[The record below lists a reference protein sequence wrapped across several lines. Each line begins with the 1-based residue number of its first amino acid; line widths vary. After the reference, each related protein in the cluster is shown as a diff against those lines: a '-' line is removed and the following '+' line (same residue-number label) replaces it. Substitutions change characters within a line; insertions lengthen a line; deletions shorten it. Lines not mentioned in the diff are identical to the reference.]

1 MKTIFYIGRSM
12 AMLGGTERVLS
23 IKINW
28 LASHGYKVILVTYE
42 QGCHPIILSLHPN
55 VTIININTPIY
66 SLSKYPLFLRY
77 FKYIRMKATFQSR
90 LKDIFEEFHP
100 DIVLTIAYCMNVIK
114 EIYKSCKHAKIIME
128 SHETYHS
135 VTKEYMYISNP
146 VLRIAAKLYDNQN
159 INILNRLS
167 RIVTLT
173 QGDADE
179 WRKHISTPIEIIP
192 NPLTHYPASIT
203 NSQRPYCRII
213 AAGRIENV
221 KGFDKLIKAFAIIA
235 DKCPQW
241 RVDIFG
247 KGSKE
252 SCLQSLIAQYRLE
265 NRIAILPPTKDIYI
279 EYQKSDFYVLSS
291 QHEGFGMVLIEAMSC
306 GTPCLAYNCD
316 YGPREIIDDGITG
329 LLVEDGNIE
338 QLAQKMLWMIE
349 HSEERIRMGERARET
364 IKKYDI
370 NTIMQ
375 NWVKLLNTCS

>member
-1 MKTIFYIGRSM
+1 MKTILYIWRSM
-12 AMLGGTERVLS
+12 ALLGGIERVLS

-90 LKDIFEEFHP
+90 LKDVVEEFHP
-100 DIVLTIAYCMNVIK
+100 DIVLTIAGCMNVIK

-135 VTKEYMYISNP
+135 VTKEYMYRENP

-159 INILNRLS
+159 INILNRLN

-179 WRKHISTPIEIIP
+179 WRKHISTPIEIIT
-192 NPLTHYPASIT
+192 NPLTHYPVSIT
-203 NSQRPYCRII
+203 NSKRQYCRII
-213 AAGRIENV
+213 AAGRIEDV

-291 QHEGFGMVLIEAMSC
+291 QHEGLGMVLLEAMSC
-306 GTPCLAYNCD
+306 GIPCLSFDCD
-316 YGPREIIDDGITG
+316 YGPREIIKNGVTG
-329 LLVEDGNIE
+329 LLVENGNNVK
-338 QLAQKMLWMIE
+338 LAEGILWMIN
-349 HSEERIRMGERARET
+349 HPYERIQMGEKARESVKRYQT
-364 IKKYDI
+364 DY
-370 NTIMQ
+370 IMLQ
-375 NWVKLLNTCS
+375 WIELFNLL

>member
-1 MKTIFYIGRSM
+1 MKTILYIWRSM
-12 AMLGGTERVLS
+12 ALLGGIERVLS

-291 QHEGFGMVLIEAMSC
+291 QHEGLGMVLLEAMSC
-306 GTPCLAYNCD
+306 GIPCLSFDCD
-316 YGPREIIDDGITG
+316 YGPREIIKNGVTG
-329 LLVEDGNIE
+329 LLVENGNNVK
-338 QLAQKMLWMIE
+338 LAEGILWMIN
-349 HSEERIRMGERARET
+349 HPYERIQMGEKARESVKRYQT
-364 IKKYDI
+364 DY
-370 NTIMQ
+370 IMLQ
-375 NWVKLLNTCS
+375 WIELFNLL

>member
-1 MKTIFYIGRSM
+1 M

-90 LKDIFEEFHP
+90 LKDVVEEFHP
-100 DIVLTIAYCMNVIK
+100 DIVLTIAGCMNVIK

-135 VTKEYMYISNP
+135 VTKEYMYRENP

-291 QHEGFGMVLIEAMSC
+291 QHEGLGMVLLEAMSC
-306 GTPCLAYNCD
+306 GIPCLSFDCD
-316 YGPREIIDDGITG
+316 YGPREIIKNGVTG
-329 LLVEDGNIE
+329 LLVENGNNVK
-338 QLAQKMLWMIE
+338 LAEGILWMIN
-349 HSEERIRMGERARET
+349 HPYERIQMGEKARESVKRYQT
-364 IKKYDI
+364 DY
-370 NTIMQ
+370 IMLQ
-375 NWVKLLNTCS
+375 WIELFNLL

>member
-1 MKTIFYIGRSM
+1 MKTIFFIWRSM
-12 AMLGGTERVLS
+12 ALLGGIERVLS

-77 FKYIRMKATFQSR
+77 FKYIRMKTTFQSR
-90 LKDIFEEFHP
+90 LKDIVEEFHP
-100 DIVLTIAYCMNVIK
+100 DIVLTIAGCMNVIK
-114 EIYKSCKHAKIIME
+114 EIYKSCKHTKIIME

-135 VTKEYMYISNP
+135 VTKEYLYMSNP
-146 VLRIAAKLYDNQN
+146 ILRIAAKLYDNQN
-159 INILNRLS
+159 INTLNRIN

-179 WRKHISTPIEIIP
+179 WRKHISTPIKIIP
-192 NPLTHYPASIT
+192 NPLTYFPESIT
-203 NSQRPYCRII
+203 NSQRPYYRII
-213 AAGRIENV
+213 AAGRIEDV
-221 KGFDKLIKAFAIIA
+221 KGFDCLIKAFAIIA

-252 SCLQSLIAQYRLE
+252 SSLQSLIAQYRLE

-291 QHEGFGMVLIEAMSC
+291 QHEGLGMVLLEAMSC
-306 GTPCLAYNCD
+306 GIPCLSFDCD
-316 YGPREIIDDGITG
+316 YGPREIIKDGVTG
-329 LLVEDGNIE
+329 LLVEDGNIVK
-338 QLAQKMLWMIE
+338 LAEGMLWMIN
-349 HSEERIRMGERARET
+349 HPDERILMGGKARKSVKHYQT
-364 IKKYDI
+364 NY
-370 NTIMQ
+370 IMQ
-375 NWVKLLNTCS
+375 QWIELFNFI

>member
-1 MKTIFYIGRSM
+1 MKTILYIWRSM
-12 AMLGGTERVLS
+12 ALLGGIERVLS

-90 LKDIFEEFHP
+90 LKDVVEEFHP
-100 DIVLTIAYCMNVIK
+100 DIVLTIAGCMNVIK

-135 VTKEYMYISNP
+135 VTKEYMYRENP

-159 INILNRLS
+159 INILNRLN

-179 WRKHISTPIEIIP
+179 WRKHISTPIEIIT
-192 NPLTHYPASIT
+192 NPLTHYSVSIT
-203 NSQRPYCRII
+203 NSKRQYCRII
-213 AAGRIENV
+213 AAGRIEDV

-291 QHEGFGMVLIEAMSC
+291 QHEGLGMVLLEAMSC
-306 GTPCLAYNCD
+306 GIPCLSFDCD
-316 YGPREIIDDGITG
+316 YGPREIIKNGVTG
-329 LLVEDGNIE
+329 LLVENGNNVK
-338 QLAQKMLWMIE
+338 LAEGILWMIN
-349 HSEERIRMGERARET
+349 HPYERIQMGEKARESVKRYQT
-364 IKKYDI
+364 DY
-370 NTIMQ
+370 IMLQ
-375 NWVKLLNTCS
+375 WIELFNLL

>member
-1 MKTIFYIGRSM
+1 MKTILYIWRSM
-12 AMLGGTERVLS
+12 ALLGGIERVLS

-90 LKDIFEEFHP
+90 LKDVVEEFHP
-100 DIVLTIAYCMNVIK
+100 DIVLTIAGCMNVIK

-135 VTKEYMYISNP
+135 VTKEYMYRENP

-291 QHEGFGMVLIEAMSC
+291 QHEGLGMVLLEAMSC
-306 GTPCLAYNCD
+306 GIPCLSFDCD
-316 YGPREIIDDGITG
+316 YGPREIIKNGVTG
-329 LLVEDGNIE
+329 LLVENGNNVK
-338 QLAQKMLWMIE
+338 LAEGILWMIN
-349 HSEERIRMGERARET
+349 HPYERIQMGEKARESVKRYQT
-364 IKKYDI
+364 DY
-370 NTIMQ
+370 IMLQ
-375 NWVKLLNTCS
+375 WIELFNLL

>member
-1 MKTIFYIGRSM
+1 MKTILYIWRSM
-12 AMLGGTERVLS
+12 ALLGGIERVLS

-90 LKDIFEEFHP
+90 LKDVVEEFHP
-100 DIVLTIAYCMNVIK
+100 DIVLTIAGCMNVIK

-135 VTKEYMYISNP
+135 VTKEYMYRENP

-159 INILNRLS
+159 INILNRLN

-179 WRKHISTPIEIIP
+179 WRKHISTPIEIIT
-192 NPLTHYPASIT
+192 NPLTHYSVSIT
-203 NSQRPYCRII
+203 NSKRQYCRII
-213 AAGRIENV
+213 AAGRIEDV

-291 QHEGFGMVLIEAMSC
+291 QHEGLGMVLLEAMSC
-306 GTPCLAYNCD
+306 GIPCLSFDCD
-316 YGPREIIDDGITG
+316 YGPREIIKNGVTG
-329 LLVEDGNIE
+329 LLVENGNNVK
-338 QLAQKMLWMIE
+338 LAEGILWMIN
-349 HSEERIRMGERARET
+349 HPYERILHSMIDTSESSFCRLEEFS
-364 IKKYDI
+364 DI
-370 NTIMQ
+370 G
-375 NWVKLLNTCS
+375 

>member
-12 AMLGGTERVLS
+12 AMLGV
-23 IKINW
+23 
-28 LASHGYKVILVTYE
+28 
-42 QGCHPIILSLHPN
+42 LSLHPN

-291 QHEGFGMVLIEAMSC
+291 QHEGFGMVLLEAMSC
-306 GTPCLAYNCD
+306 GIPCLSFDCD
-316 YGPREIIDDGITG
+316 YGPREIIKDGVTG
-329 LLVEDGNIE
+329 LLVENGNDVK
-338 QLAQKMLWMIE
+338 LAEGMLWMIN
-349 HSEERIRMGERARET
+349 HTHERILMGEKARESVKQYQT
-364 IKKYDI
+364 
-370 NTIMQ
+370 NFIMRRWIELF
-375 NWVKLLNTCS
+375 NLI

>member
-1 MKTIFYIGRSM
+1 MKTIFFIWRSM
-12 AMLGGTERVLS
+12 ALLAGIERVLS

-55 VTIININTPIY
+55 VTIINIKTPFHR
-66 SLSKYPLFLRY
+66 LSKYPLFLRY
-77 FKYIRMKATFQSR
+77 FKYIRMKTTFQSR
-90 LKDIFEEFHP
+90 LKDIVEEFHP
-100 DIVLTIAYCMNVIK
+100 DIVLTIAGCMNVIK
-114 EIYKSCKHAKIIME
+114 EIYKSCKHTKIIME

-135 VTKEYMYISNP
+135 VTKEYLYMSNP
-146 VLRIAAKLYDNQN
+146 ILRIAAKLYDNQN
-159 INILNRLS
+159 INTLNRIN

-179 WRKHISTPIEIIP
+179 WRKHISTPIKIIP
-192 NPLTHYPASIT
+192 NPLTYFPESIT
-203 NSQRPYCRII
+203 NSQRPYYRII
-213 AAGRIENV
+213 AAGRIEDV

-252 SCLQSLIAQYRLE
+252 SSLQSLIAQYRLE

-291 QHEGFGMVLIEAMSC
+291 QHEGLGMVLLEAMSC
-306 GTPCLAYNCD
+306 GIPCLSFDCD
-316 YGPREIIDDGITG
+316 YGPREIIKDGVTG
-329 LLVEDGNIE
+329 LLVEDGNIVK
-338 QLAQKMLWMIE
+338 LAEGMLWMIN
-349 HSEERIRMGERARET
+349 HPDERILMGGKARKSVKHYQT
-364 IKKYDI
+364 NY
-370 NTIMQ
+370 IMQ
-375 NWVKLLNTCS
+375 QWIELFNFI